1 MNYHELEAQATP
13 GPLVATRPTGCG
25 DTLIN
30 SEATIQSTQ
39 VAYVYGKADEQPI
52 NARLLAHCRNHF
64 GELLEVLKECVTDS
78 GALCWDSM
86 EGRSKR
92 IHYISDLVRAAI
104 ARCENVEEA

>member
-52 NARLLAHCRNHF
+52 NACLLAHCRNHF
-64 GELLEVLKECVTDS
+64 GRLLEALKKHQNTISAHS
-78 GALCWDSM
+78 GIPG
-86 EGRSKR
+86 EGMR
-92 IHYISDLVRAAI
+92 IATII
-104 ARCENVEEA
+104 KRCETVEEA